1 MRDGVGGVI
10 ATRTVVTRHAR
21 VHYLE
26 GGDGPD
32 LVFLHDASGITAA
45 HPLLTRLAG
54 RFHVVA
60 PLLPGYGESED
71 APTIRDMLDV
81 TLHSFDVLAALGLS
95 RPMLVGHSLG
105 GMIAAEMAAVAPN
118 EVERLCLIAPFGLW
132 LEACPIAD
140 LFALLPA
147 EFPPLLFDDPAAG
160 AALITEGA
168 DLVDPAFL
176 TRFLVTKA
184 RQLGMAGKILF
195 PVPERGL
202 AERLYRI
209 TARTLLLWGEND
221 RLIPRPYAAAFQA
234 GINGAELALVPR
246 SGHMVPIEQP
256 DFVVHA
262 IERFAAGVARLT
274 PAAATA

>member
-1 MRDGVGGVI
+1 MI

-45 HPLLTRLAG
+45 HRLLLRLAE

-60 PLLPGYGESED
+60 PLLPGYGESAE

-95 RPMLVGHSLG
+95 RPILVGHSLG

-132 LEACPIAD
+132 LDAHPIPD

-160 AALITEGA
+160 AAMITEGA
-168 DLVDPAFL
+168 DLADPTFL
-176 TRFLVTKA
+176 TRFLITNA
-184 RQLGMAGKILF
+184 RQLGMAGKFLF

-221 RLIPRPYAAAFQA
+221 RLIRRPYAASFRA
-234 GINGAELALVPR
+234 GINGAELVLIPR
-246 SGHMVPIEQP
+246 AGHMVPIEQP
-256 DFVVHA
+256 DLVARA
-262 IERFAAGVARLT
+262 IERLATGAARLT
-274 PAAATA
+274 QAAATA